1 MKLVITGSSGLI
13 GSALVREAE
22 KNQIEVVKL
31 VRRAPKDKSEVQW
44 DPNRAILDLDAIE
57 KSTAIVHL
65 AGAGVGDRRW
75 TKKYKKE
82 ILNSRVKTTETLA
95 NAIVNLRNPPSVFV
109 SGSAMGYYGDTG
121 DLAVDE
127 NASLGEGFL
136 SDVVFNWEYAAQ
148 RVRNNNIR
156 VVHPRTGLVMSKR
169 GGLLR
174 KVLPLFRLG
183 LGGKLGNGKQYWSYI
198 SLEDEIRA
206 IFKLID
212 DVRLTGGVNLT
223 NPNPVTNLEF
233 TKALSS
239 VVNKPA
245 FFHVP
250 AIALKIALGEFSVEV
265 LGSSRVLPS
274 KLKAAG
280 FKFNQPDILS
290 ALNSA
295 LKY

>member
-250 AIALKIALGEFSVEV
+250 AIALKIALGEFSVEA

>member
-44 DPNRAILDLDAIE
+44 DPNRSILDLDALE
-57 KSTAIVHL
+57 NSTAIVHL

-82 ILNSRVKTTETLA
+82 ILNSRVKTTETIA

-239 VVNKPA
+239 VVNRAA

-250 AIALKIALGEFSVEV
+250 AIALKIALGEFSVEA

-280 FKFNQPDILS
+280 FKFNHSDILS
-290 ALNSA
+290 TLNSA

>member
-44 DPNRAILDLDAIE
+44 DPNRSILDLDALE
-57 KSTAIVHL
+57 KSTSIVHL

-82 ILNSRVKTTETLA
+82 ILNSRVKTTETIA

-239 VVNKPA
+239 VVNRAA

-250 AIALKIALGEFSVEV
+250 AIALKIALGEFSVEA

-280 FKFNQPDILS
+280 FKFNHSDILS
-290 ALNSA
+290 TLNSA

>member
-44 DPNRAILDLDAIE
+44 DPNRAILDLDTIE

-198 SLEDEIRA
+198 SLEDEIGA

-250 AIALKIALGEFSVEV
+250 AIALKIALGEFSVEA

-295 LKY
+295 IKY

>member
-250 AIALKIALGEFSVEV
+250 AIALKIALGEFSVEA

-274 KLKAAG
+274 KFKAAG

-295 LKY
+295 IKY

>member
-44 DPNRAILDLDAIE
+44 DPNRAILDLEAIE

-121 DLAVDE
+121 YLAVDE

-223 NPNPVTNLEF
+223 NPNPVTNMEF
-233 TKALSS
+233 TKSLSS

-280 FKFNQPDILS
+280 FKFNQPDILGT
-290 ALNSA
+290 LNSA

>member
-31 VRRAPKDKSEVQW
+31 VRKAPKDKSEVQW
-44 DPNRAILDLDAIE
+44 DPNRAILDLDTIE

-250 AIALKIALGEFSVEV
+250 AIALKIALGEFSVEA

-280 FKFNQPDILS
+280 FKFNQSDILS
-290 ALNSA
+290 TLNSA
-295 LKY
+295 IKY

>member
-1 MKLVITGSSGLI
+1 MKLVITGASGLI

-31 VRRAPKDKSEVQW
+31 VRKAPKDKSEVQW
-44 DPNRAILDLDAIE
+44 DPNRAILDLDTIE

-250 AIALKIALGEFSVEV
+250 AIALKIALGEFSVEA

>member
-22 KNQIEVVKL
+22 RNQIEVVKL

-44 DPNRAILDLDAIE
+44 DPNRAILDLEAIE

-95 NAIVNLRNPPSVFV
+95 NAIVNLRYPPSVFV

-127 NASLGEGFL
+127 NASLGDGFL

-183 LGGKLGNGKQYWSYI
+183 LGGKLGKGKQYWSYI

-250 AIALKIALGEFSVEV
+250 AIALKMALGEFSVEV

-280 FKFNQPDILS
+280 FKFNHSDILS
-290 ALNSA
+290 TLNSA

>member
-44 DPNRAILDLDAIE
+44 DPNRSILDLDALE

-82 ILNSRVKTTETLA
+82 ILNSRVKTTETIA

-239 VVNKPA
+239 VVNRPA

-250 AIALKIALGEFSVEV
+250 AIALKIALGEFSVEA

-280 FKFNQPDILS
+280 FKFNHSDILS
-290 ALNSA
+290 TLNSA

>member
-31 VRRAPKDKSEVQW
+31 VRRAAKDKSEVQW

-82 ILNSRVKTTETLA
+82 ILNSRVKTTETIA

-148 RVRNNNIR
+148 RVINNNIR

-239 VVNKPA
+239 VVNRPA

-250 AIALKIALGEFSVEV
+250 AIALKIALGEFSVEA

-274 KLKAAG
+274 KLKAVG

-290 ALNSA
+290 TLNSA

>member
-31 VRRAPKDKSEVQW
+31 VRRAPKDQSEVQW

-183 LGGKLGNGKQYWSYI
+183 LGGKLGSGKQYWSYI

-245 FFHVP
+245 FFNVP
-250 AIALKIALGEFSVEV
+250 SIALKIALGEFSVEA

-280 FKFNQPDILS
+280 FKFNQSDILS
-290 ALNSA
+290 TLNSA